1 MIDYFIEHSGKS
13 LGTDYAAITT
23 LIYWGAAMY
32 LPAPSGLY
40 YLLGWGASSGLA
52 SSAPNVCVFVPGF
65 SSQMYQ
71 VLFSSSLSLA
81 LNCPSRPV
89 FFIKIAALR
98 AHLGDVS
105 IDFVVILRYAYP
117 FSSSFHVLLLSA
129 RNFRHVDRMW
139 CTVCSPCPHKS
150 HPLSSTPG
158 TLHL

>member
-1 MIDYFIEHSGKS
+1 
-13 LGTDYAAITT
+13 
-23 LIYWGAAMY
+23 MY
-32 LPAPSGLY
+32 LPAPSDPY
-40 YLLGWGASSGLA
+40 YLLGRGASSGLA

-65 SSQMYQ
+65 SSQLYQ

-89 FFIKIAALR
+89 CFIKIAAL
-98 AHLGDVS
+98 LGDVS
-105 IDFVVILRYAYP
+105 IDFVVILRHAYP
-117 FSSSFHVLLLSA
+117 FSSFFHILLLSA

-158 TLHL
+158 TLRS